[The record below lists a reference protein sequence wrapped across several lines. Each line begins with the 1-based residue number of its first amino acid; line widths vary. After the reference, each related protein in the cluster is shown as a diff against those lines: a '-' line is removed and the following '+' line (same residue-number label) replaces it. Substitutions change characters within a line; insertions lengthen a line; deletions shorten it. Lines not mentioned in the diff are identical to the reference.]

1 MTRVDDVARW
11 PAAERAVLFQEA
23 AARPGTPGAV
33 AVEKDFWV
41 CWALRR
47 VFGTSG
53 EALPDEASPGGPLV
67 PGMVF
72 KGGTSLS
79 KVYGA
84 IARFSE
90 DLDLSIPREAL
101 GFAGAADLTPGLS
114 RTQAGRRLD
123 DMRAACEAAVAG
135 PLAAALRVRVS
146 DALGGE
152 RGDAPEDVWDLAVAP
167 DEPGSLLFR
176 YPAALSAAAYGAAA
190 YIRSTVRL
198 EFGARNEVWPAE
210 AHRVRSYALQAFPT
224 LSADPWA
231 AVQVLAAE
239 RTFWEK
245 ATILHAEYYR
255 PATSRRGERLSRHYA
270 DLAALAQGDVGPRAL
285 ARLDLLAAVAAHKAR
300 YFPAAWARYDEAQPG
315 TLRLVPHPA
324 LARALRR
331 DYADMREMYFE
342 AALTFDAIL
351 DVLGALEVTVNGVG
365 ADTRGTR

>member
-1 MTRVDDVARW
+1 MDDVARW
-11 PAAERAVLFQEA
+11 PAAERAALFQEA
-23 AARPGTPGAV
+23 ATRPGLPGAI
-33 AVEKDFWV
+33 AIEKDFWV

-47 VFGTSG
+47 VFGAMDG
-53 EALPDEASPGGPLV
+53 PGSDGPVPESPLV

-90 DLDLSIPREAL
+90 DLDLSIPRAAL
-101 GFAGAADLTPGLS
+101 GFAGTADLTPGLS
-114 RTQAGRRLD
+114 RTQVGRRLD
-123 DMRAACEAAVAG
+123 DMRAACDAAVAG
-135 PLAAALRVRVS
+135 PLAAALRARMAAARDGTP
-146 DALGGE
+146 DASADDG
-152 RGDAPEDVWDLAVAP
+152 WDLTVAL
-167 DEPGSLLFR
+167 DEPGTLLFR
-176 YPAALSAAAYGAAA
+176 YPAALPAAAYGTAA
-190 YIRSTVRL
+190 YIRPTVRL
-198 EFGARNEVWPAE
+198 EFGGRNEVWPAE
-210 AHRVRSYALQAFPT
+210 VHRVRPYALDAFPT

-300 YFPAAWARYDEAQPG
+300 YFPAAWARYDEAHPG
-315 TLRLVPHPA
+315 TLRLVPYPE

-331 DYADMREMYFE
+331 DYAAMREMYFE
-342 AALTFDAIL
+342 AAPAFDGVLA
-351 DVLGALEVTVNGVG
+351 VLGTLEAAVNGVG
-365 ADTRGTR
+365 ADTPGAR